1 MITTRSK
8 FTPSINIIRDGNKNL
23 SYIST
28 PNSELVFQQLE
39 ADYALG
45 IHSFNIIGSYGTGKS
60 SFLWA
65 LEKQLNGERLFFKS
79 SHLSVDN
86 GRKYKFLKI
95 IGDYQT
101 LFKSFAAAVS
111 VAEDSVKILD
121 ELQRYYVKCE
131 QQDLGLVVLIDE
143 FGKFLEYAARNNPER
158 ELYFIQQVAEFAND
172 TDKDILFITTLHQNF
187 DAYTSGLNRSQRLE
201 WEKVKG
207 RFKEIAFNE
216 PVEQLLVLAAAYFER
231 EITGKI
237 DETPKELLNIIQ
249 ESRTFPFNRSLM
261 HELAFRLY
269 PLDILS
275 ASILTL
281 ALQKYGQNERSLFT
295 FLEAPNEV
303 GIKNFDRT
311 KAPFYHIGCVYDYLA
326 HNFYSFLS
334 TKFNPDYLQWRAI
347 RSALERAE
355 PFFKENYPDAAKLIK
370 TIGLL
375 NISASKAARI
385 DETFLTAYA
394 NICLGVKDPLQ
405 LIHVLKTK
413 KIIRFQEYKRCF
425 VLFEGTDIDIEWE
438 IKRAETAVDLP
449 VDITPKL
456 QQYFHFPYL
465 MAKAAYF
472 KVGTPR
478 FFAFRLSTASIHD
491 APEGEVDGIINLI
504 FDDQLTTDS
513 VVAASTDCR
522 EAILFGLHRR
532 TLDIRGVLLEIEKVK
547 HVLALHMDDPVVRKE
562 LKALHIHLINELNQK
577 IMNDLYQSEDFTWIL
592 KGKIQTIENRRDFNA
607 LLSIICENVY
617 SYTPRFPNELINR
630 HKLSS
635 PISQAKKLFFQRL
648 VNHWHE
654 RDSGF
659 PEDRFPPEKTIYLSL
674 LKETGLHRELECAMT
689 LSEPTEPTFQP
700 LWNACEEYLA
710 SARKSKKCLAHLVG
724 TLRQRPFKLKEGF
737 LEFWIPIYL
746 FIKRDDYALYFNDIY
761 VPDLNVEI
769 LQSLTKRPEK
779 YTIKAF
785 DIDGIKI
792 DLFNK
797 YRMMVQRDQ
806 QNRLTQTGF
815 IDTIKPFL
823 LFYSRLPEYT
833 RKTRRLSP
841 TAAAIREA
849 IAAARDPE
857 KTFFED
863 LPLALGYSMTS
874 LNESDQ
880 NLEEFVEKLQ
890 KGIRELRNCFDELC
904 DRLEETLL
912 RELGL
917 QQLKFEA
924 YKMAIAERYKSLR
937 EHLLLPHQ
945 QSFYARLHSHTDE
958 RKVWLKSIIHSVLGR
973 PAEQINDQDEFMIH
987 DKLRDMIYELDNL
1000 CEFEKSHIDPQKEEI
1015 VKLEMVS
1022 SEEGLHRKTLRFPK
1036 ERMKEAVKI
1045 KESVKSKLTGD
1056 KKTNIIALLSL
1067 LKDEMNDE

>member
-1 MITTRSK
+1 MTTTRGK
-8 FTPSINIIRDGNKNL
+8 FTPAINIIRDENKNL

-39 ADYALG
+39 ADYVRG

-65 LEKQLNGERLFFKS
+65 LEKQLNGEHLFFKS

-101 LFKSFAAAVS
+101 PFKSFAAAVQA
-111 VAEDSVKILD
+111 AEDSDKILD
-121 ELQRYYVKCE
+121 ELQHYYVKCE
-131 QQDLGLVVLIDE
+131 RQNLGLVVLIDE

-172 TDKDILFITTLHQNF
+172 TDKDMLFITTLHQNF
-187 DAYTSGLNRSQRLE
+187 DAYTGDLNRSQRLE

-216 PVEQLLVLAAAYFER
+216 PVEQLLVLAAAYFDR
-231 EITGKI
+231 EITAKI
-237 DETPKELLNIIQ
+237 DETPNELLNIIQ
-249 ESRTFPFNRSLM
+249 ESRTFPFNRSLLG
-261 HELAFRLY
+261 ELASRLY
-269 PLDILS
+269 PLDIL
-275 ASILTL
+275 AAAILTL

-295 FLEAPNEV
+295 FLEAPDEV

-311 KAPFYHIGCVYDYLA
+311 EAPFYHIGCVYDYLVY
-326 HNFYSFLS
+326 NFYSFLS
-334 TKFNPDYLQWRAI
+334 TRFNPDYLQWTAI

-355 PFFKENYPDAAKLIK
+355 PFFKENYPDAAALIK

-375 NISASKAARI
+375 NIFASRGARI
-385 DETFLTAYA
+385 DETFLAVYA
-394 NICLGVKDPLQ
+394 RICLGVKDPRR
-405 LIHVLKTK
+405 LIHVLKTN
-413 KIIRFQEYKRCF
+413 KIIRFQEYKQCF

-456 QQYFHFPYL
+456 QEYFHFPYL

-478 FFAFRLSTASIHD
+478 FFAFRLSTAPIHD

-504 FDDQLTTDS
+504 FNDQLTVDA
-513 VVAASTDCR
+513 VAAASTGCG
-522 EAILFGLHRR
+522 EAVLFGLHRR
-532 TLDIRGVLLEIEKVK
+532 TLDIRRVLLEIEKVK
-547 HVLALHMDDPVVRKE
+547 HVLALHMDDPVVRRE
-562 LKALHIHLINELNQK
+562 LKALHSHLINELNRQ
-577 IMNDLYQSEDFTWIL
+577 ITDDLYRAEDFTWIL
-592 KGKIQTIENRRDFNA
+592 KGEIQTIENRRDFNA

-617 SYTPRFPNELINR
+617 PYTPRFPNELINR

-635 PISQAKKLFFQRL
+635 SIYLAKKLFFQQLINR
-648 VNHWHE
+648 WHQ

-659 PEDRFPPEKTIYLSL
+659 PEDKFPPEKTIYLSL
-674 LKETGLHRELECAMT
+674 LKETGMHRELECAMT
-689 LSEPTEPTFQP
+689 LTAPTEPTFQP
-700 LWNACEEYLA
+700 LWNAGEEFFA
-710 SARKSKKCLAHLVG
+710 SARKSKKCLTQLAT
-724 TLRQRPFKLKEGF
+724 TLRRRPFKLKEGF
-737 LEFWIPIYL
+737 LEFWIPLYL
-746 FIKRDDYALYFNDIY
+746 FIKRDDYALYYNDIY

-779 YTIKAF
+779 YTVKAF

-797 YRMMVQRDQ
+797 YRLMVQKEQ
-806 QNRLTQTGF
+806 QNQLTQSGF

-823 LFYSRLPEYT
+823 IFYSRLPAYS
-833 RKTRRLSP
+833 RNTRRLSP

-849 IAAARDPE
+849 LAAARDPE

-863 LPLALGYSMTS
+863 LPLALGYTMTA

-880 NLEEFVEKLQ
+880 HLEKFVEKLH
-890 KGIRELRNCFDELC
+890 KGIRELRNCFDELL
-904 DRLEETLL
+904 DRLEATLL

-924 YKMAIAERYKSLR
+924 YKMAIAQRYKSLR

-945 QSFYARLHSHTDE
+945 QSFYARLHAHTDE
-958 RKVWLKSIIHSVLGR
+958 RKVWLKSVIHSVLGR
-973 PAEQINDQDEFMIH
+973 PAEQINDQDEFTIH
-987 DKLRDMIYELDNL
+987 DKLRDMVYELDSL
-1000 CEFEKSHIDPQKEEI
+1000 CEFEKSHIDPRKEEI
-1015 VKLEMVS
+1015 VKVEMVS
-1022 SEEGLHRKTLRFPK
+1022 SAEGLHRKTLRFPK
-1036 ERMKEAVKI
+1036 ERIEEAGKI